1 MSKKTKR
8 LFGSKWPHRN
18 TIKEG
23 FVRPLGVNKEGSVE
37 KRSTRIKIDFHLKNA
52 EKILAPRI
60 DGHLDA
66 ISLWNP
72 HQTLYKNSPYGGPHW
87 YCYSTGPTIFSRL
100 VNLIYPILMSLT
112 TAYCPNA
119 WLYHMVFVTVD
130 WIIPTQA
137 EVCHHWIYQ
146 VSLSYASFWCWCIL
160 FKIRPLK
167 NWTDYFFQQD
177 VH

>member
-1 MSKKTKR
+1 MLKK
-8 LFGSKWPHRN
+8 
-18 TIKEG
+18 
-23 FVRPLGVNKEGSVE
+23 V
-37 KRSTRIKIDFHLKNA
+37 
-52 EKILAPRI
+52 LAPWI

-66 ISLWNP
+66 ISLWDP

-87 YCYSTGPTIFSRL
+87 YCYSTWPTIFSRL
-100 VNLIYPILMSLT
+100 VNWIYPILMLLT

-130 WIIPTQA
+130 WIISTQA

-146 VSLSYASFWCWCIL
+146 VRLSYASFWCWCIL

-167 NWTDYFFQQD
+167 NWTDYFFWQENWD
-177 VH
+177 KHKLINKIIKNKYIYIINNLRHKTASEASTIISA